1 VLVTVALFLDFVSLT
16 LAMPLL
22 PFWAEQLGATPVV
35 LGGLITAYALAQ
47 LAFTPVLGA
56 LSDRYGRKPVIVLS
70 LLLSGASF
78 ALTALAGS
86 LAMLFAARIVG
97 GLGASIVGAA
107 QAIVGDRVAP
117 REQARAMGYI
127 GAAIGLGHVFGPAL
141 GGALSTF
148 GTTVPFWV
156 AAALGFGNVAL
167 IWTLLPETHRRVSP
181 VDAAPNAPWTTLI
194 RSTAMRRL
202 AVIALLFA
210 LVTVTLET
218 VLALF
223 TSRTFGWVAVENG
236 WLFAYL
242 GIVVVVM
249 QLGIVGRLAQRF
261 GERRLLFVGLNV
273 TAIGL
278 LLLGV
283 SAALVPAVVAIGLIG
298 VGSGLI
304 SPLLPT
310 LFSFASPPEL
320 RGAVLGFAQGLSGI
334 GRLTGPLIAGGLF
347 TIEIGLPF
355 LATGLLCVLGA
366 FLLLPTIDPSPAAS
380 VSQPITAGAGAAS
393 GSVQAE

>member
-1 VLVTVALFLDFVSLT
+1 MRSPLGLVTLALFLDFVSLT

-22 PFWAEQLGATPVV
+22 PFWAEQLGATPVI
-35 LGGLITAYALAQ
+35 LGGMITAYALAQ

-56 LSDRYGRKPVIVLS
+56 LSDRYGRKPVIVIS
-70 LLLSGASF
+70 LLLSGTSF

-86 LAMLFAARIVG
+86 LVMLFVARIIG

-107 QAIVGDRVAP
+107 QAIVGDRVTP
-117 REQARAMGYI
+117 REQARAMGFI

-141 GGALSTF
+141 GGALSTL
-148 GTTVPFWV
+148 GITVPFW
-156 AAALGFGNVAL
+156 AAALLGFGNAAM
-167 IWTLLPETHRRVSP
+167 IWAWLPETHQRL
-181 VDAAPNAPWTTLI
+181 AAAEQGPKTRWTALV
-194 RSTAMRRL
+194 RSAAMRRL
-202 AVIALLFA
+202 AVIALIFA

-223 TSRTFGWVAVENG
+223 TSRTFGWVAVQNG

-249 QLGIVGRLAQRF
+249 QVGIVGWLAQRF
-261 GERRLLFVGLNV
+261 GEQRLLLAGLGI
-273 TAIGL
+273 TAAGL

-283 SAALVPAVVAIGLIG
+283 SAALAPVVVAIGLIG

-310 LFSFASPPEL
+310 LFSFASPPEQ
-320 RGAVLGFAQGLSGI
+320 RGAVLGFAQGLSGV
-334 GRLTGPLIAGGLF
+334 GRLIGPLLAGGLF
-347 TIEIGLPF
+347 TIGIGLPF
-355 LATGLLCVLGA
+355 LAVGVLCLLGA
-366 FLLLPTIDPSPAAS
+366 VLFLPALDRGATAAMEEPS
-380 VSQPITAGAGAAS
+380 TAG
-393 GSVQAE
+393 